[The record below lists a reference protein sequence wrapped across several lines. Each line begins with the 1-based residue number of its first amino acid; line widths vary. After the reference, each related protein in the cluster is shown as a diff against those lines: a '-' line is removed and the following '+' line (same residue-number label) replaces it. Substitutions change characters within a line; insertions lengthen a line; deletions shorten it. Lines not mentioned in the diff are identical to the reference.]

1 MLKKYKLGVP
11 FLTMAVHFE
20 KPGNHTEK
28 VFGIVK
34 ERLQK
39 GDIKQVIVAT
49 TGGET
54 ALKAA
59 AYFNDIKLIAVT
71 HQAGFRS
78 PGELEVPDDIIEEI
92 KNKGVTVV
100 TATHALSGIDRA
112 IRKKHGT
119 WMVSELIA
127 ETLRLAGQ
135 GTKVCAEIVIMAA
148 DAGVISLEDCI
159 AISGTGRGADTA
171 WVIKPAH
178 SQGFFDMK
186 LQELLCKPKGL

>member
-1 MLKKYKLGVP
+1 MLKKYKLDTP
-11 FLTMAVHFE
+11 FLIMVVHFE
-20 KPGNHTEK
+20 KPGNYTDE
-28 VFGIVK
+28 VFEIVR
-34 ERLQK
+34 ERLQN
-39 GDIKQVIVAT
+39 GDIKQLIIAT

-59 AYFNDIKLIAVT
+59 AFFKEIKLIAVT

-78 PGELEVPDDIIEEI
+78 PGELEVPDDIIQEI
-92 KNKGVTVV
+92 KDKGVTIV
-100 TATHALSGIDRA
+100 TATHALAGIDRA

-127 ETLRLAGQ
+127 ETLRIAGQ
-135 GTKVCAEIVIMAA
+135 GTKVCVEIVIMAA
-148 DAGVISLEDCI
+148 DAGVISMEDCI

-178 SQGFFDMK
+178 SHAFFDMK

>member
-1 MLKKYKLGVP
+1 MLKKYKLEQP
-11 FLTMAVHFE
+11 FLIMAVHFD

-28 VFGIVK
+28 VFEIVK
-34 ERLQK
+34 KRLQK
-39 GDIKQVIVAT
+39 GDIKQVILAT
-49 TGGET
+49 TVGDT

-59 AYFNDIKLIAVT
+59 EYFKDIKLITVT

-78 PGELEVPDDIIEEI
+78 PGELEVPDDVIQEI
-92 KNKGVTVV
+92 KNKGVTIV
-100 TATHALSGIDRA
+100 TATHALAGIDRA

-119 WMVSELIA
+119 WMVTELIA

-148 DAGVISLEDCI
+148 DAGVISMEDCI

-178 SQGFFDMK
+178 SHAFFDMK
-186 LQELLCKPKGL
+186 LQELLCKPMNL

>member
-1 MLKKYKLGVP
+1 M
-11 FLTMAVHFE
+11 TVHFDT
-20 KPGNHTEK
+20 PGNHTERTLE
-28 VFGIVK
+28 IVK

-54 ALKAA
+54 AIKAA
-59 AYFNDIKLIAVT
+59 DYFEGIKLIAVT
-71 HQAGFRS
+71 HQAGFRY
-78 PGELEVPDDIIEEI
+78 PGELEVPKETILELKD
-92 KNKGVTVV
+92 KGVEVV
-100 TATHALSGIDRA
+100 TATHALAGINRA

-148 DAGVISLEDCI
+148 DAGAISMEDCI

-178 SQGFFDMK
+178 SHAFFDMK

>member
-1 MLKKYKLGVP
+1 M
-11 FLTMAVHFE
+11 TVHFD
-20 KPGNHTEK
+20 KPGNHTERT
-28 VFGIVK
+28 FEIVK

-39 GDIKQVIVAT
+39 GDIKQIIVAT
-49 TGGET
+49 TGGDT

-59 AYFNDIKLIAVT
+59 DYFKGVKIIAVT
-71 HQAGFRS
+71 HQTGFRA
-78 PGELEVPDDIIEEI
+78 PGEQEVPEEI
-92 KNKGVTVV
+92 MQELKAKGVIIV
-100 TATHALSGIDRA
+100 TTTHALAGINRA

-127 ETLRLAGQ
+127 ETLKLAGQ

-148 DAGVISLEDCI
+148 DSGVISMEDCI
-159 AISGTGRGADTA
+159 ALGGTGRGADTA

-178 SQGFFDMK
+178 SHGFFDMK